1 MKNISSFLTKKAD
14 NYTIEHYSNNSV
26 IYSSYYNK
34 SNNNKNKMRYLSS
47 ERENS
52 NLRSDNKKRPNKIIY
67 SLHNQKHKSNTI
79 NYETNNKQLFNNGNI
94 NYTDSSNLFSYF
106 SQKNNY
112 LNLSTIPKSSHNYNF
127 IPKIPSIKPKKSN
140 NVNKTNIE
148 SNDQNKLR
156 NLSLMNINNSNSS
169 NLNTPLQKNNHSF
182 IEVKSLTNDNN
193 INQKKNKLSIK
204 IKNNNSNN
212 NFLNIEKNKEI
223 YTIKNN
229 NNYTQNKTNNTN
241 KVVNINYNIKNKI
254 NLIINSKTMKY
265 IPKNSEFKNIRT
277 IKNIIKNNNKRLD
290 LSSQIKANKYKLN
303 KINSYFFS
311 YIPKQTI
318 KNKEKINKTFSK
330 KNKKMTQENKL
341 TLKNLDCKTF
351 QEDFPIKMK
360 YNRNYRINKKLKP
373 QISLRLSLFKISKAE
388 TERYFFVN
396 YFYSDNL
403 RIPDDK
409 NKSEFYF

>member
-1 MKNISSFLTKKAD
+1 M
-14 NYTIEHYSNNSV
+14 
-26 IYSSYYNK
+26 
-34 SNNNKNKMRYLSS
+34 
-47 ERENS
+47 
-52 NLRSDNKKRPNKIIY
+52 
-67 SLHNQKHKSNTI
+67 
-79 NYETNNKQLFNNGNI
+79 
-94 NYTDSSNLFSYF
+94 
-106 SQKNNY
+106 
-112 LNLSTIPKSSHNYNF
+112 
-127 IPKIPSIKPKKSN
+127 
-140 NVNKTNIE
+140 
-148 SNDQNKLR
+148 
-156 NLSLMNINNSNSS
+156 
-169 NLNTPLQKNNHSF
+169 
-182 IEVKSLTNDNN
+182 
-193 INQKKNKLSIK
+193 SIK

-223 YTIKNN
+223 YTIKDN
-229 NNYTQNKTNNTN
+229 NNYTKNKTNNTN

-290 LSSQIKANKYKLN
+290 LSLQIKANKYKLN
-303 KINSYFFS
+303 KINSHFFS

-318 KNKEKINKTFSK
+318 KNNEKTNKTFSK